1 MADRRADPDH
11 LDHDNDDVE
20 QNAGGVADCGRPAKK
35 VPPALVPREQVAAE
49 LDRFYA
55 EVLASA
61 PGTLGMLV
69 ITPGAGK
76 SHTLKSVMRT
86 APQRFTVCVPLHSLG
101 AEYAE
106 DLEGSHGGVYV
117 KRSVTAHRTNGERT
131 CLRVVE
137 VDRRIRA
144 GIDPV
149 KRICSSCRYADNHPV
164 ADGGACPALTEA
176 LRPPE
181 DARIRILQSAKAD
194 AVLEALVRK
203 VRGAKGDLEDV
214 DDDDFGADDDSDH
227 EHEQT
232 DAGPPALP
240 MVVIDEPPAMLLQ
253 VKLSP
258 STVRAC
264 RDYVDRLRPAV
275 QAALTGVVIPMLD
288 TLEAR
293 TLKSGDALL
302 DVLQRAGKSEEVVNL
317 SLKATWNGAPQLAA
331 QAEKHLAD
339 EERTERDLSDTAHA
353 LAVITVLRE
362 AAFEPRRA
370 LFYKDEDG
378 SQYLCARAPW
388 VRHLRAY
395 LRVGG
400 RAVLL
405 DATADPR
412 DLRSLGIRSDHK
424 RHPVPVILRE
434 IHVADGPGVN
444 RMWLQ
449 WASGPKSRHVVGGRV
464 QTKNL
469 RGPLRALARL
479 WKTRPG
485 LLGIIAFKEVAELLR
500 HEVEARRA
508 NPDHQSALLP
518 DEFTAMIDDGH
529 DVLVGHYGAHRGL
542 NSWST
547 ATVMATLGDPFP
559 NLASIRAEAQTLKRH
574 PEARFVGLREAERN
588 QATGRGRPIWGGPK
602 LVVHVGKFRPVNL
615 RSPQW
620 VGAQEIRPERGGQT
634 RKLPAEMSIEEH
646 EAARARLGL
655 SMRRY
660 AERIGVAPNTY
671 SRKTKAVTGL
681 VTAAMDTGVGP
692 RSWPSSPFHPARLAT
707 SAGRHVRS
715 LSVDVVSGHPGFASP
730 MVNVTNEC
738 RTAALERGVLAPWE
752 HASNE

>member
-35 VPPALVPREQVAAE
+35 EPPPLVPREQVAAE
-49 LDRFYA
+49 LDRFYG

-86 APQRFTVCVPLHSLG
+86 ATERFTVCVPLHSLA
-101 AEYAE
+101 AEYAA
-106 DLEGSHGGVYV
+106 DLEGAAGGVYV

-149 KRICSSCRYADNHPV
+149 KRICSSCRYAEAHPM
-164 ADGGACPALTEA
+164 ADGGACPALSEA

-203 VRGAKGDLEDV
+203 ARGSKGDVADV
-214 DDDDFGADDDSDH
+214 DDYEVDDSD
-227 EHEQT
+227 EDDDELT
-232 DAGPPALP
+232 TIEPASLP
-240 MVVIDEPPAMLLQ
+240 MVVIDEPPSMLAQ
-253 VKLSP
+253 VQL
-258 STVRAC
+258 TRDTTRAC
-264 RDYVDRLRPAV
+264 RDYLGRLRPAV
-275 QAALTGVVIPMLD
+275 QEALAGAVLPLLD
-288 TLEAR
+288 ALDGS
-293 TLKSGDALL
+293 TLKSGDALF
-302 DVLQRAGKSEEVVNL
+302 DVLTRSGKSEESIKVVLNAAW
-317 SLKATWNGAPQLAA
+317 KGAPQLAA
-331 QAEKHLAD
+331 DAEKDLAKD
-339 EERTERDLSDTAHA
+339 ERTERDLQNVAHA
-353 LAVITVLRE
+353 LSVITVLRE

-378 SQYLCARAPW
+378 SQFLCARAPW
-388 VRHLRAY
+388 VRLLRAY

-412 DLRSLGIRSDHK
+412 DLRSLGIRPDHK

-434 IHVADGPGVN
+434 IHVDDGPGVK

-449 WASGPKSRHVVGGRV
+449 WASGPRSRHVVRGRV
-464 QTKNL
+464 QTKNV

-485 LLGIIAFKEVAELLR
+485 LLGIIAMKEVAELMKR
-500 HEVEARRA
+500 EVEARKADPQYRS
-508 NPDHQSALLP
+508 DLLP
-518 DEFTAMIDDGH
+518 DEFLAMIDQGH
-529 DVLVGHYGAHRGL
+529 EVLVGHYGAHRGL

-559 NLASIRAEAQTLKRH
+559 NFASIRAEAQTLKRH
-574 PEARFVGLREAERN
+574 PEARFVALREAERN

-602 LVVHVGKFRPVNL
+602 LVVHIGKFRPVSI

-620 VGAQEIRPERGGQT
+620 VGAQEIRAERGGQT
-634 RKLPAEMSIEEH
+634 RDLPDMTIEEH
-646 EAARARLGL
+646 EAERARLGL
-655 SMRRY
+655 SMRKY
-660 AERIGVAPNTY
+660 AERIGTPVNTY
-671 SRKTKAVTGL
+671 SRKAKAIVGL
-681 VTAAMDTGVGP
+681 VASETEAGVSARP
-692 RSWPSSPFHPARLAT
+692 WPQSPCRPDRVQPL
-707 SAGRHVRS
+707 AGRHVRS
-715 LSVDVVSGHPGFASP
+715 LAVDVAPGAPDFAAPVVSLSAESWTG
-730 MVNVTNEC
+730 
-738 RTAALERGVLAPWE
+738 ALERAVLASWE
-752 HASNE
+752 SPAIE